1 MSEFFKAAAQCDLT
15 VLDQA
20 PMYVDPKVIYAEKMR
35 HEELVQ
41 QTLKTKQLLAVL
53 DREDEEQEAAKTN
66 SSKVAASADSS
77 ALSPSYHVPPA
88 VDLNTDPKD
97 RTLGSVAQ
105 HKKLS
110 EKLNIFRQN
119 LESAHEVVKGKEKE
133 EQTSAKQRADYEQRM
148 GERELNALIVAK
160 QLAAREAEAQKL
172 REREMAERANRKAHP
187 IDVLHHQIAL
197 ELTTEAVN
205 DTLQLQQ
212 EVWRQNSGLDHYL
225 QTMERDRLHKQYKHY
240 SPSKHIPTGF

>member
-20 PMYVDPKVIYAEKMR
+20 PMYVDPKVIYAEKMK

-53 DREDEEQEAAKTN
+53 DREDDEQEAGNTR
-66 SSKVAASADSS
+66 SPTAAALSSS
-77 ALSPSYHVPPA
+77 APSPSYHVPPA
-88 VDLNTDPKD
+88 VDLKTDPKD
-97 RTLGSVAQ
+97 RMLGSVAQ
-105 HKKLS
+105 HKRLS

-119 LESAHEVVKGKEKE
+119 LETAHAVVKGKEQE
-133 EQTSAKQRADYEQRM
+133 EQSSAKQRADYEQRM